1 MAANASSNDTSTS
14 AHAIY
19 TRSFAAGLEQ
29 DNMAHATGE
38 VSSKGTI
45 AKKQSNRYGDE
56 GTQPATTKKSVRFF
70 AIIAALALSG
80 LLTSLEA
87 TITSTA
93 LPTITADLGGASLY
107 VWVVNGFYL
116 TQTAFQPLFGQIA
129 DIYGRRWPMII
140 STATFTLGSGLSGG
154 ASNIDMLIA
163 GRLIQGIGAG
173 GINVFI
179 EIIVCDL
186 LPLRERGRYLGLMFG
201 LIAIGTTLGP
211 LFGGLIVQY
220 TTWRWVFYLNVPIGG
235 AAMVTLFLFLHV
247 KSDRT
252 PDYLQRLKRIDW
264 LGNTLFVLSMVSV
277 LIALSW
283 GGSQYPWSSF
293 RVIVPLVL
301 GFAGFAIFL
310 LYEASPKYCLNPTMP
325 LHLFANRT
333 SATAFGLTFL
343 HSLSAIAVMYFLPV
357 YFQAVLAAS
366 PSRSGVQLLP
376 TILFMIPAAIIAGG
390 LLSKLGRYRPS
401 QHAGFAFMI
410 IGFGL
415 LTLLNAHASTGQWV
429 GYQIPSAVG
438 TGLALPVLLPAVQAS
453 LTEADTAL
461 STSTWAFIRSFG
473 LIWGATIPTAAFN
486 NRVNALLGRVSD
498 LSVAEQLRD
507 GKAYEA
513 ATKAFMDSITDAV
526 TRAQVVSVYVD
537 AIKTVWYVSM
547 AFAGLAFLLVIVEK
561 EIPLRKELDTKFS
574 MEEKEKDGETAYQQA
589 P

>member
-1 MAANASSNDTSTS
+1 MAANSAQNVTTNS
-14 AHAIY
+14 AHAIDT
-19 TRSFAAGLEQ
+19 TRSTAEPEQ
-29 DNMAHATGE
+29 RITPNVTGE
-38 VSSKGTI
+38 VSSKKTI
-45 AKKQSNRYGDE
+45 AEKQSHRDRDE
-56 GTQPATTKKSVRFF
+56 AIHLATEKKSFRFF

-93 LPTITADLGGASLY
+93 LPTITADLGGANLY

-140 STATFTLGSGLSGG
+140 STATFTLGSGISGG
-154 ASNIDMLIA
+154 ASNIDMLNA

-173 GINVFI
+173 GINVLI

-235 AAMVTLFLFLHV
+235 AAMVTLFLFLRV
-247 KSDRT
+247 KSDHT
-252 PDYLQRLKRIDW
+252 PDYLHRLKRIDW
-264 LGNTLFVLSMVSV
+264 LGNTLFILSMISV

-301 GFAGFAIFL
+301 GFIGFAVFF
-310 LYEASPKYCLNPTMP
+310 LYEAFPKHCPNPTMP

-333 SATAFGLTFL
+333 SAMAFGLTFL

-376 TILFMIPAAIIAGG
+376 TILFMIPAAITAGG
-390 LLSKLGRYRPS
+390 LLSKLGRYRPI

-415 LTLLNAHASTGQWV
+415 LTLLKDQASTGQWV

-486 NRVNALLGRVSD
+486 NRVNALLGRVGDS
-498 LSVAEQLRD
+498 SVVEQLRD

-513 ATKAFMDSITDAV
+513 ATKAFMDSITDEV

-547 AFAGLAFLLVIVEK
+547 AFAGLAFLLVVVEK
-561 EIPLRKELDTKFS
+561 EIPLRRELDTKFS
-574 MEEKEKDGETAYQQA
+574 MEEKKEGTQA
-589 P
+589 NQPAP